1 MSPTETPDANTPIE
15 DRIDVGLIRL
25 GDHRRRRVPFLA
37 GVNNLR
43 ARERELLGTDV
54 VDAEEVPLALLR
66 RLPNVLPDAPPVR
79 KAKLLETVDEPLL
92 VRRVPA
98 ALVEREAQVR
108 GDGVAVRVRVPR
120 ELLPRR
126 EAVDAQHKRG
136 ALNALELRDSL

>member
-1 MSPTETPDANTPIE
+1 M
-15 DRIDVGLIRL
+15 
-25 GDHRRRRVPFLA
+25 
-37 GVNNLR
+37 NNLR

-108 GDGVAVRVRVPR
+108 GDGVSVRVRVPR